1 MKTIVSLFV
10 IMILAFSVTGSTLD
24 NEIEQLNAELSGK
37 EIPSPINKILG
48 DERVNLHFELSDGNN
63 VILGMITEDDRFSS
77 LKIGELDNPSLNVY
91 TTEEVIKSL
100 ETSENPFLTFQT
112 ALQEGKIRYE
122 PVGIIN
128 KIKFGLVIP
137 LLSKISSWF
146 TSDKTEEVE
155 KQEEVIEE
163 NPIKEEE
170 EILEEEEIVEV
181 VEEKPIVEEIVV
193 EKAVEEPK
201 TKTHIVEM
209 INDGFSVNGTLS
221 VKVGDTVTWNNV
233 RDGTFKKAMIL
244 GTQKCSQIKSGFF
257 ENGESFSWT
266 FDTVETCNFVDG
278 VLTTQSMKVEVK

>member
-1 MKTIVSLFV
+1 MKAVVSLFV
-10 IMILAFSVTGSTLD
+10 IMILAFSIAGSTLD
-24 NEIEQLNAELSGK
+24 SEIEQLNTELSGK

-48 DERVNLHFELSDGNN
+48 DERVNLHFELSDGDN
-63 VILGMITEDDRFSS
+63 VILGMITEKNMFSS

-100 ETSENPFLTFQT
+100 ESSENPFLTFQI

-128 KIKFGLVIP
+128 KIKFGLIIP

-146 TSDKTEEVE
+146 TSDKTE
-155 KQEEVIEE
+155 K
-163 NPIKEEE
+163 
-170 EILEEEEIVEV
+170 
-181 VEEKPIVEEIVV
+181 VEEKPIEKEIVV
-193 EKAVEEPK
+193 EKVVEEPK

-221 VKVGDTVTWNNV
+221 VEIGDTVTWNNV
-233 RDGTFKKAMIL
+233 RSGTFKKAMVL
-244 GTQKCSQIKSGFF
+244 GAQKCSQIKSGFL
-257 ENGESFSWT
+257 EPGESFSWT
-266 FDTVETCNFVDG
+266 FDTVETCTFVDG